1 MNFSKFTVSGLIG
14 LFLTFTSCIDAD
26 YDLGKDIDMEVTIGG
41 NLSLPIGKTDTIR
54 LSRMIEEGDV
64 LHVIDGKYVITKS
77 DNISEDIDAI
87 DEVVIDNFSPHF
99 EPYIRTFKA
108 SSIEE
113 LPQIPGLD
121 MPEIEVAFEA
131 NINTTEHFDVD
142 TELPSEVQAV
152 KTIKITD
159 NYGKTLQTELSIEI
173 SGMPRFL
180 PRLYLAGV
188 ELSLPDVID
197 FDIDES
203 HGDLVRNGSSIFIS
217 KTIELNQGSGSV
229 SIPVTVYGFSDPIV
243 ENGSLILTDEIS
255 LKGKVYADKQAIG
268 SEDLQNT
275 TVTVQPRLDLATP
288 QIRIK
293 EVAGTIVPN
302 VDINTSVSLA
312 DLPDFLKEE
321 GTSLEIKDL
330 SLNLSVTN
338 PIGAPISTR
347 FQIAPLDENG
357 NVINNNIVSL
367 ALKIAGD
374 ETSTFHINRNS
385 PVIESG
391 SLTSLL
397 STIPDQS
404 DIKVTEVKIESETA
418 DQTIVLNKGDYNLDV
433 DYDINVPLEFDNLSI
448 FYNDTIEDIHSDLSD
463 VTDKVKHIELNM
475 QVDNAIPLALNLSV
489 KPYDQNGD
497 PITGLELPEHIEIQA
512 AANSEGNEQS
522 VQSTQVKLVIKEDRK
537 DALQELDKLAIQI
550 GGNNQDNHDVTLR
563 PDQFIVVHLSAR
575 LPEGAQMDLED
586 L

>member
-121 MPEIEVAFEA
+121 MPDIEIAFDA
-131 NINTTEHFDVD
+131 NINTTEHFNVN
-142 TELPSEVQAV
+142 TELPTEVKEV
-152 KTIKITD
+152 KTVKITD

-321 GTSLEIKDL
+321 GTSLEVKD
-330 SLNLSVTN
+330 
-338 PIGAPISTR
+338 
-347 FQIAPLDENG
+347 
-357 NVINNNIVSL
+357 
-367 ALKIAGD
+367 
-374 ETSTFHINRNS
+374 
-385 PVIESG
+385 
-391 SLTSLL
+391 
-397 STIPDQS
+397 
-404 DIKVTEVKIESETA
+404 
-418 DQTIVLNKGDYNLDV
+418 
-433 DYDINVPLEFDNLSI
+433 
-448 FYNDTIEDIHSDLSD
+448 
-463 VTDKVKHIELNM
+463 
-475 QVDNAIPLALNLSV
+475 LALNLSV
-489 KPYDQNGD
+489 QNPITCRSNPMTRTATPLQDWNSPSISKFRPLPTARATNSPFNRPKSNWSSKKTVKMPCKSWINWPYKLAGAIRTTMMSRYD
-497 PITGLELPEHIEIQA
+497 PINLSWFT
-512 AANSEGNEQS
+512 S
-522 VQSTQVKLVIKEDRK
+522 
-537 DALQELDKLAIQI
+537 
-550 GGNNQDNHDVTLR
+550 R
-563 PDQFIVVHLSAR
+563 PDSPKVLKWI
-575 LPEGAQMDLED
+575 
-586 L
+586 